1 MNKETLAIDACGEP
15 QASVFVIVVGSV
27 FHALADTRTTQ
38 VVCDATGIRCFPL
51 IQRLPHEPP
60 RAANPECALL
70 RMSCCW
76 RDRLVV
82 S

>member
-38 VVCDATGIRCFPL
+38 VCFVMPSAFDASL
-51 IQRLPHEPP
+51 
-60 RAANPECALL
+60 
-70 RMSCCW
+70 
-76 RDRLVV
+76 
-82 S
+82 